1 MAAQQLLP
9 ANSTPLERQ
18 AAQAL
23 AQIQRVP
30 IPLRQLCNPDTCPVE
45 LLPYLAWAF
54 SVDRWD
60 GKWSEAAKRA
70 AIRSSHYI
78 HSRKGTIGA
87 LRRVVEP
94 LGYLI
99 EVLEWWQTTP
109 NGVPG
114 TFAIKVGVLETG
126 ITEEMYQE
134 LTWLIDD
141 ARPVTRH
148 LTGLAISLETTGSIH
163 IFASTYDG
171 DEIDVYPPVLRDIEI
186 TGVIGAVGREHTIDT
201 LETYPPI
208 PGAID
213 LACYVGVAG
222 REHSI
227 DTLDIYP

>member
-1 MAAQQLLP
+1 MTLLP
-9 ANSTPLERQ
+9 GNATSLERQ

-30 IPLRQLCNPDTCPVE
+30 VPIRDLLSPERCPAH

-60 GKWSEAAKRA
+60 SKWPEAAKRR
-70 AIRSSHYI
+70 AIRSSFFI

-99 EVLEWWQTTP
+99 EVVEWFNTVP
-109 NGVPG
+109 EGVPG
-114 TFAIKVGVLETG
+114 TFGLKIGVLENG

-141 ARPVTRH
+141 AKPLTRH
-148 LTGLAISLETTGSIH
+148 LTALIISLATTGTFYVAGSIQ
-163 IFASTYDG
+163 DG
-171 DEIDVYPPVLRDIEI
+171 DVLDVYPPPLRDIDV
-186 TGVIGAVGREHTIDT
+186 TCTIGRG
-201 LETYPPI
+201 
-208 PGAID
+208 
-213 LACYVGVAG
+213 G

-227 DTLDIYP
+227 DTLDISHG